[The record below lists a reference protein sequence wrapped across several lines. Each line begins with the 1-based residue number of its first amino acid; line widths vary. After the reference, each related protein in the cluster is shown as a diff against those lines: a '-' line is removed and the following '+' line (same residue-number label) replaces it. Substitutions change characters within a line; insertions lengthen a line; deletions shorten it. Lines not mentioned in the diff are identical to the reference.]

1 MTSGDFTM
9 QAPQWREEA
18 GGTLVAETAKFTIK
32 VRRTARRQGVRFVVL
47 KRTDVLVGSGATA
60 DIAAA
65 MNAAETMAERL
76 SVTRKSNRPCL
87 MVVDNDQEMRDRR

>member
-1 MTSGDFTM
+1 ME
-9 QAPQWREEA
+9 APQWREEA

-32 VRRTARRQGVRFVVL
+32 VRRTARRQDVRFVVL

-76 SVTRKSNRPCL
+76 SVTRKSNRPRL
-87 MVVDNDQEMRDRR
+87 MVVDNDQELRDRG

>member
-1 MTSGDFTM
+1 MTSGDFNM
-9 QAPQWREEA
+9 EAPQWREEA

-32 VRRTARRQGVRFVVL
+32 VRRTARRQDVRFVVL

-76 SVTRKSNRPCL
+76 SVTRKSNRPRL
-87 MVVDNDQEMRDRR
+87 MVVDNDQEMRDRG

>member
-1 MTSGDFTM
+1 M
-9 QAPQWREEA
+9 
-18 GGTLVAETAKFTIK
+18 VAETAKFTIK
-32 VRRTARRQGVRFVVL
+32 VRRTARRQDVRFVVL
-47 KRTDVLVGSGATA
+47 KRTDVLVGSGATG

-76 SVTRKSNRPCL
+76 SVTRKSNRPRL

>member
-1 MTSGDFTM
+1 VS
-9 QAPQWREEA
+9 RS
-18 GGTLVAETAKFTIK
+18 
-32 VRRTARRQGVRFVVL
+32 VVL

-76 SVTRKSNRPCL
+76 RVTRKSNKPRP
-87 MVVDNDQEMRDRR
+87 MVVDNDREMRSRLN